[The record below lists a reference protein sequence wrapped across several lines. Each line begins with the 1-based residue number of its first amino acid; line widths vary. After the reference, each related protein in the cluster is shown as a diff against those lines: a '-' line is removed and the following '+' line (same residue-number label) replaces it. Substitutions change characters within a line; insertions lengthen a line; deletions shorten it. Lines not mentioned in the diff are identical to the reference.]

1 MYKCKNFKLYELL
14 PKEIYKDEEYGW
26 ELLDEKLKITI
37 NIVRDILGVPLICN
51 NWYWGGSRNWCG
63 YRPIDCKIGAK
74 MSAHKKGMAVG
85 RISYCSDT
93 ELWYFYDNIDN
104 AQFDTCKGTL
114 LEVVNEL
121 IDTKHIAD
129 NFRLLEFYTNDDD

>member
-1 MYKCKNFKLYELL
+1 MKYITSPKSSDTTIDLATIIIAYKE
-14 PKEIYKDEEYGW
+14 
-26 ELLDEKLKITI
+26 
-37 NIVRDILGVPLICN
+37 
-51 NWYWGGSRNWCG
+51 
-63 YRPIDCKIGAK
+63 
-74 MSAHKKGMAVG
+74 GMAVG

-129 NFRLLEFYTNDDD
+129 NFRLLEFYTNNDD